1 MPLHDWSALP
11 GWDGVH
17 QVWIVELL
25 YCIKPRL
32 PSGYRAYIGTTP
44 TFAIG
49 APAEQRPDVGVR
61 DWPGPDDSR
70 SASAGEAD
78 AGAGDPAEEPDE
90 EVAVGTITGDTALLV
105 EQQGRLIAAI
115 ELVSPR
121 NKDRPSACTAY
132 TSAYAGYLLRGV
144 HLLLVDVHRRPVS
157 FSFADRIAEELELEQ
172 PVCPAPF
179 AVTYRVGEVAPG
191 GGRFLALWRRQLVV
205 GSPLP
210 AMWLPLSVR
219 ESVPVDLEGTY
230 QRASEAAY
238 LS

>member
-32 PSGYRAYIGTTP
+32 PAGYRAYIGTTP

-49 APAEQRPDVGVR
+49 APAEQQPDVGVR
-61 DWPGPDDSR
+61 DWPAPDDSR
-70 SASAGEAD
+70 SASAGD
-78 AGAGDPAEEPDE
+78 AGAGTGDPAVEPDE

-144 HLLLVDVHRRPVS
+144 HLLLIDVHRRPVS
-157 FSFADRIAEELELEQ
+157 FSFADRIAQELELEQ
-172 PVCPAPF
+172 PACSAPF
-179 AVTYRVGEVAPG
+179 AVTYRVGELAPG
-191 GGRFLALWRRQLVV
+191 GGRFLALWRRHLAV

-219 ESVPVDLEGTY
+219 ESVPVDLEATY
-230 QRASEAAY
+230 HRATEAAY

>member
-17 QVWIVELL
+17 QVWMVELL
-25 YCIKPRL
+25 YWIKPRL
-32 PSGYRAYIGTTP
+32 PAGYRAYIGTAP

-49 APAEQRPDVGVR
+49 APAEERPDLGVR
-61 DWPGPDDSR
+61 DWAGPDHSR
-70 SASAGEAD
+70 SASAALAGE
-78 AGAGDPAEEPDE
+78 GAGELAEEPDE

-105 EQQGRLIAAI
+105 EQHGRLIAAI
-115 ELVSPR
+115 ELIPPR

-157 FSFADRIAEELELEQ
+157 FSFADRIAQELELEQ
-172 PVCPAPF
+172 PPCSAPF
-179 AVTYRVGEVAPG
+179 AVADRVGELAPG
-191 GGRFLALWRRQLVV
+191 GGRFLALWRRHLAV

-219 ESVPVDLEGTY
+219 GSVPVDLEATY
-230 QRASEAAY
+230 HRATEAAY

>member
-1 MPLHDWSALP
+1 MPLHDWSSLP

-25 YCIKPRL
+25 YWIKPRL
-32 PSGYRAYIGTTP
+32 PAGFRAYIGTTP

-49 APAEQRPDVGVR
+49 APAEERSDVGVR
-61 DWPGPDDSR
+61 DWPGPDHTR
-70 SASAGEAD
+70 SASAVQ
-78 AGAGDPAEEPDE
+78 AGARTGEPEEEPDE
-90 EVAVGTITGDTALLV
+90 EVAVGTINGDTALLV

-115 ELVSPR
+115 ELISPR
-121 NKDRPSACTAY
+121 SKDRPSACTAY

-157 FSFADRIAEELELEQ
+157 FSFADRIAQELELEQ
-172 PVCPAPF
+172 PPCSAPF
-179 AVTYRVGEVAPG
+179 AVAYRVGELAPG
-191 GGRFLALWRRQLVV
+191 GGRFLALWRRPLAV

-210 AMWLPLSVR
+210 AMRLPLSVG
-219 ESVPVDLEGTY
+219 ESVPVDLEATY
-230 QRASEAAY
+230 HRATEAAY